1 MKENKR
7 FYWLKLRDDFFY
19 TTEIKIMK
27 SLPNGKDYIILLLQ
41 LRLLSINHNGL
52 LQYNEYIPYDINTL
66 ASLTDTNV
74 DIIRSGIKIF
84 EGMKLLSILDDG
96 TFFMEKISELVGGE
110 SKWAEYKR
118 DQRNLKKQE
127 NLALEDDK
135 KVELDNV
142 QKKSNENIGQC
153 PIRDKSIENK
163 IIDIKNSSSSENKFD
178 NEKREKLLQLKIL
191 FNKYLKNTNISII
204 LECYRDFSTME
215 IKVIEYALSKTSEKD
230 GSWLYAKTIL
240 KEWKKKD
247 ITTVDDVEKERQEFE
262 KSKLKGKITSRNKYQ
277 GRDYDAS
284 YLENLYD
291 NL

>member
-1 MKENKR
+1 MAENKK
-7 FYWLKLRDDFFY
+7 FYWLKLRDDFFN

-41 LRLLSINHNGL
+41 LRLLSINNNGL

-118 DQRNLKKQE
+118 GQRLLEKNEK
-127 NLALEDDK
+127 LALEESEK
-135 KVELDNV
+135 IKLDNV
-142 QKKSNENIGQC
+142 QKKSNKIIGQC
-153 PIRDKSIENK
+153 PTREESIENK
-163 IIDIKNSSSSENKFD
+163 IIDTNSSCSDE
-178 NEKREKLLQLKIL
+178 NEKNKKLLQLKLL
-191 FNKYLKNTNISII
+191 FEKYLKHTTTTII
-204 LECYRDFSTME
+204 IECYKNFNSMDIDV
-215 IKVIEYALSKTSEKD
+215 IKCALIKSFEKD
-230 GSWLYAKTIL
+230 GSWLYAKKIL
-240 KEWKKKD
+240 EVWKQKN
-247 ITTVDDVEKERQEFE
+247 ILTVEDVEKERLEFD
-262 KSKLKGKITSRNKYQ
+262 KSKVKINKKSNNKFYSKE
-277 GRDYDAS
+277 YDNVD
-284 YLENLYD
+284 LETLYD

>member
-7 FYWLKLRDDFFY
+7 FYWLKLRDDFFN

-27 SLPNGKDYIILLLQ
+27 SLTNGKDYIILLLQ
-41 LRLLSINHNGL
+41 LRLLSINQNGL

-118 DQRNLKKQE
+118 DQRKLEKQE
-127 NLALEDDK
+127 NLALDDTGNIK
-135 KVELDNV
+135 LDNV
-142 QKKSNENIGQC
+142 QKKSNKNMGQC

-163 IIDIKNSSSSENKFD
+163 IIDIKNSSSKNKVED
-178 NEKREKLLQLKIL
+178 EKREKLLQLKTL

-204 LECYRDFSTME
+204 LECYKDFSTME
-215 IKVIEYALSKTSEKD
+215 IKVIEYALSKSSEKD

-262 KSKLKGKITSRNKYQ
+262 KSRLKGKITSRNKYQ

>member
-1 MKENKR
+1 MSENKK
-7 FYWLKLRDDFFY
+7 FYWLKLRDDFFN

-118 DQRNLKKQE
+118 DQRKLEKQE
-127 NLALEDDK
+127 NLALENGK

-142 QKKSNENIGQC
+142 QKKSNENIGQY

-163 IIDIKNSSSSENKFD
+163 IIDIKNSSSKNKVD
-178 NEKREKLLQLKIL
+178 DEKIEKLLQLKTL
-191 FNKYLKNTNISII
+191 FNKYLKSSNNLII
-204 LECYRDFSTME
+204 LACYRDFSTME
-215 IKVIEYALSKTSEKD
+215 IKVIEYALSKSSEKD

-240 KEWKKKD
+240 NEWKKKD
-247 ITTVDDVEKERQEFE
+247 ITTVEDVEKERQEFE
-262 KSKLKGKITSRNKYQ
+262 KSKLKGKITTRNKYQ

>member
-7 FYWLKLRDDFFY
+7 FYWLKLRDDFFN

-118 DQRNLKKQE
+118 DQRKLEKQE
-127 NLALEDDK
+127 VLALNDTENIK
-135 KVELDNV
+135 LDNV
-142 QKKSNENIGQC
+142 QKKSNENMGHC

-163 IIDIKNSSSSENKFD
+163 IIDIKNSSSENKVD
-178 NEKREKLLQLKIL
+178 NEKREKLLQLKTL
-191 FNKYLKNTNISII
+191 FNKYLKNTSVSII
-204 LECYRDFSTME
+204 LECYRNFSTME
-215 IKVIEYALSKTSEKD
+215 IKVIECALSKSSEKD

-240 KEWKKKD
+240 NEWKKKD

-277 GRDYDAS
+277 GRDYDVS
-284 YLENLYD
+284 CLENLYD